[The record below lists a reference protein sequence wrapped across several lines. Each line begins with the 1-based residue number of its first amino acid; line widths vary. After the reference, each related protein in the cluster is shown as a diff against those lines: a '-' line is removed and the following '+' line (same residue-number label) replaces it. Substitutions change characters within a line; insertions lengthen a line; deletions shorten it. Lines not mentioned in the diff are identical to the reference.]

1 MTGRVLAV
9 DYGARRLGLALSDPT
24 GVALEPLPAVVRR
37 GDEQAA
43 REVAEVA
50 RRAGVRIVVIGL
62 PLRTDGTEGP
72 EATAA
77 RAFGRRLAGYTEAAV
92 RLWDERF
99 TTRQAERLLAGAGV
113 RRERRRTVRDG
124 LAAALL
130 LQSYLEAERNAA
142 GGSREDGPSPPGV
155 P

>member
-9 DYGARRLGLALSDPT
+9 DYGTRRVGLAVSDPT
-24 GVALEPLPAVVRR
+24 GVALEPLQPLSRR

-43 REVAEVA
+43 RQVAEVA
-50 RRAGVRIVVIGL
+50 QRAGARTIVVGL

-72 EATAA
+72 EAAAA
-77 RAFGRRLAGYTEAAV
+77 RAFARKIARYTQAAV

-99 TTRQAERLLAGAGV
+99 TTRQADRLLAGAHL
-113 RRERRRTVRDG
+113 RRERRRAVRDAV
-124 LAAALL
+124 AAVLL
-130 LQSYLEAERNAA
+130 LQSYLEAERSAA
-142 GGSREDGPSPPGV
+142 GRRREDGPSPAGV